1 MSEIKCKPLTEEE
14 NATVLMVPALFGT
27 MFQVQDINDECRKL
41 VIDTLNKLE
50 QLKCISVD
58 KDEKKNICNVNLVIH
73 EIINHVDEVK
83 PIVEDTKAKLNR
95 VMVEYQKVL
104 KERGGR

>member
-1 MSEIKCKPLTEEE
+1 
-14 NATVLMVPALFGT
+14 

-41 VIDTLNKLE
+41 VVDTLNKLE
-50 QLKCISVD
+50 QLKCISVNR
-58 KDEKKNICNVNLVIH
+58 DENQNIYNTNLIMH

-83 PIVEDTKAKLNR
+83 PIVDDTKAKLNKL
-95 VMVEYQKVL
+95 MVDYQKLL

>member
-27 MFQVQDINDECRKL
+27 MFQVQDINDECREL

-50 QLKCISVD
+50 QLKCISVSR
-58 KDEKKNICNVNLVIH
+58 DEKKNICNVNLIIH

-83 PIVEDTKAKLNR
+83 PIVEDAKAKLNK

>member
-14 NATVLMVPALFGT
+14 NATVLTVPALFGT
-27 MFQVQDINDECRKL
+27 MFQVQDINYECRKL
-41 VIDTLNKLE
+41 VVDTLNKLE
-50 QLKCISVD
+50 QLKCISVNR
-58 KDEKKNICNVNLVIH
+58 DENQNIYNTNLIIH

-83 PIVEDTKAKLNR
+83 PIVEDAKAKLNKL
-95 VMVEYQKVL
+95 MVDYQKLL